1 MNRCQR
7 LIHCRQPLARYSTT
21 HAKSQ
26 QLLQPVA
33 ADMIGTP
40 DPVTN
45 LRPVRYYVPPD
56 ETQEVWYPWIH
67 VVTVNHINDMSR
79 RKNGDY
85 NNNESMNTIK
95 AFGGITIPC
104 LLKQRQNMKRNV
116 RIIYCMKG
124 LNK

>member
-1 MNRCQR
+1 MHRCQR
-7 LIHCRQPLARYSTT
+7 LIHLRQPLTRHNSTQ
-21 HAKSQ
+21 AKSQ

-56 ETQEVWYPWIH
+56 ETQEVYHSRIY
-67 VVTVNHINDMSR
+67 VVMYGHIDDMDR
-79 RKNGDY
+79 KKNGDY
-85 NNNESMNTIK
+85 SSNESTNTIK
-95 AFGGITIPC
+95 AFGGRIIPC

-116 RIIYCMKG
+116 RTIYYQG
-124 LNK
+124 V